1 LLHGAVSA
9 LTEVTIMHNSKLA
22 LTLTVSL
29 SLGSFACSSDRPA
42 RSASSGYEPAMTPAA
57 RSAPSAPNQ
66 LGSEASERLDD
77 AQIITVLR
85 AVNVAEVDQAKIA
98 VGKAREASV
107 KRFAE
112 TMIAHH
118 GQAVRE
124 IDELDARLGLT
135 PTESQLVQELRVTAT
150 GVENRLSDT
159 NDASF
164 DKAYMQSQ
172 LDMHRTA
179 LDTIDSRLTP
189 SATREPVK
197 QLIEGMRP
205 KVANHL
211 QLAQTILSMLQ

>member
-1 LLHGAVSA
+1 
-9 LTEVTIMHNSKLA
+9 VTIMLNSKLP
-22 LTLTVSL
+22 LTLIVSA
-29 SLGSFACSSDRPA
+29 SLGALACGSDRPA
-42 RSASSGYEPAMTPAA
+42 RSASGYEPQMTPAA
-57 RSAPSAPNQ
+57 RSAPSAPNR

-77 AQIITVLR
+77 AQIVTILR

-124 IDELDARLGLT
+124 IDELDARLGLSA
-135 PTESQLVQELRVTAT
+135 TESQLVQELRVNAT

-172 LDMHRTA
+172 VDMHRTA

-189 SATREPVK
+189 SATRDAVK

-211 QLAQTILSMLQ
+211 QMAQTIVSMLQ